1 MWISSRLFVICLLL
15 RFDATISEPFETHLR
30 GPGFVMEPPGRVEF
44 SNSSGGWLDCSA
56 SGSPQPTIDWVHAD
70 GTAVTEIHGV
80 RRVLRNGTLVL
91 MPFAAAAYHQDI
103 HNTIYRCIASNS
115 VGRIV
120 SRDVQ
125 VRAVVAQAYKVDVEV
140 LSASRGCTAILRCV
154 VPTFVKE
161 LVRVVSWVHE
171 PAIYIYPSLQGDGK
185 FHLLPTGELLIHNLQ
200 ESDES
205 QSFRCR
211 SMHRLTRQVV
221 VSSPTRLRINSHR
234 GIISP
239 SVVEHTSHVQVSQ
252 DEGAV
257 LLCVAQGCPSPEYS
271 WYTQNGAGPLPVLS
285 GPRVRLL
292 GPILAIEAV
301 TGEDS
306 GVYKCTASNVGG
318 EASAELRLTVATPIQ
333 VEIAPNVLSV
343 HMGGT
348 AEFRCLVTSNGSPVG
363 MQNILW
369 YKDGRQLPS
378 SGRIEDTLVVPRV
391 SRENRG
397 MYQCVVRRPEGDTF
411 QATAELQLGDAP
423 PVLLYSFIEQTLQ
436 PGPAV
441 SLKCSAAGNPTPQ
454 ISWTLD
460 GFPLPSN
467 GRFMIGQYITV
478 HGDVI
483 SHVNISHV
491 MVEDG
496 GEYSCIAENRAGR
509 VEHAARLNI
518 YGLPYIRLIPKV
530 TAVSG
535 ETLNLKCPVAGYPIE
550 EIHWER
556 GGRELP
562 DDIRQRVQP
571 DGSLTISPVQKHTD
585 SGVYTCWA
593 RNKQGHSARRSGE
606 VTVIVP
612 PRLSPFQTSIL
623 QLNMGDRAS
632 LTCSVVKGDLPLTMN
647 WRKDSRP
654 IDPTQHMSV
663 KQVDQYNSILVI
675 DNLGSDHTGNYS
687 CVVRNSAAEVENSQ
701 ALLVNVPPIIEPFVF
716 QDGLAEGMRTRTV
729 CGVSRGDAPLKLIWL
744 KDGEP
749 LPDLLGAN
757 VTMLD
762 QYSSLL
768 SIPSLSATHSGEY
781 TCVAK
786 NPAAEIKYTA
796 LLQVKV
802 PPRWIVEPVDAN
814 VERNRHIMLH
824 CQAQGVPTPSI
835 VWKKATGSK
844 SGEYE
849 EVRERPFTKLLGNG
863 SMLLQHVKED
873 REGFYLCQANNGIGT
888 GIGKVIQLK
897 VNSSPY
903 FSSTSRSVTVKK
915 GDTALLQCTVSGDKP
930 INIVW
935 MRSGKNTLNPSTNY
949 KISVKQEATPDGVSA
964 ELQIR
969 TVDAT
974 DSGPYFCRATNLYG
988 NDQQLVQL
996 QVQEPPQPPSVL
1008 EAAMISSRSV
1018 NLKWQPKAV
1027 STGDVSKYIVEY
1039 READP
1044 ILFIDQWQHIEV
1056 KDPPSYNALIENL
1069 KPATRYAF
1077 RVIAEGNAGR
1087 SAPSQ
1092 ELIVRTEP
1100 QRPAGPPLS
1109 LSARPLSS
1117 TELLISWV
1125 APLPELRHGD
1135 IQGYNVGYRL
1145 ASSGNTAY
1153 NFTSVSGDG
1162 EGGNGE
1168 LLLSGLSKFAR
1179 YSIVVQAFNQVG
1191 PGPLSDATTAQTM
1204 EDVPSRPP
1212 EDVRCAALTSQS
1224 LQVSWQPPP
1233 IYHTNG
1239 LLQGYK
1245 LVFEPIIDDIV
1256 PNKDE
1261 VESRKTTALTTVLTG
1276 LRKYTNYSIQV
1287 LAHTRMGDGA
1297 LSKPLYCHTE
1307 EDVPEAPSDIKVV
1320 VSSPQSLYVSW
1331 LPPTEPN
1338 GVITKYS
1345 LYTRVVN
1352 GREEL
1357 NNEKRSLPSQQA
1369 YYEAKNLHPHMEY
1382 QFWVTASTRVGEGK
1396 SSRVSSQITTNRV
1409 PARIISFGGPVVR
1422 PWRSTVTLPCAAVG
1436 KPKREWFK
1444 ADVALRQGGLHNS
1457 QLLDTGD
1464 LIISSLQL
1472 ADSGNYSCQ
1481 VDNGIGTDRLTH
1493 MLLVQVPPSAPVL
1506 YVTSA
1511 TSSSI
1516 LMHWKCGFTG
1526 NAPITG
1532 YTLFY
1537 RRATGNTDEM
1547 QLSRHAS
1554 SHELKGLVCGSTYQI
1569 HLNAH
1574 NKVGSSP
1581 ASIMLHVRTQGQAP
1595 GLPATTSLLAPNS
1608 TSVLIRLHTWPD
1620 NGCPLM
1626 YFVLQYRA
1634 VTDDPDKE
1642 WILVSN
1648 ALKPQRRVVISNL
1661 QSSTLYQLRMEA
1673 HNVAG
1678 VSQAEFS
1685 FVTLTKDGDP
1695 PPPEIVQR
1703 GQRGPSVFYGN
1714 INLLIPSIAAVS
1726 GMICTIALVIVCYRH
1741 KQSNHIQKES
1751 LENRANSEAA
1761 QRERYYA
1768 TIHKVSMQ
1776 NNDKI
1781 PETSEDISPYAT
1793 FQLSEAGNLSQPHH
1807 GGPANTLLHSFMYHE
1822 RALAEGCSSPP
1833 PAASKNRR
1841 RHSRKTEPESEESE
1855 SDQDQLTSSR
1865 TESSNQHEGKIK
1877 HSIIYHGAQS
1887 STSSDLSPMSE
1898 QKSLPR
1904 RGRSRYHHQ
1913 QYQFSTNTTPR
1924 HHNSN
1929 KSNNNISTN
1938 TVTNT
1943 NTGTSTSNPN
1953 KILSPRNGTGNLKSI
1968 SSTFKS
1974 QDSIQCHIPTLVKSP
1989 SISTQ
1994 QQKQFHKQQQ
2004 LQQQQQ
2010 LNSKS
2015 GQNQTQNP
2023 TQTQCSSSN
2032 SSSLKQQQPLLIQP
2046 KLHQLEPTS
2055 THVNGQELMG
2065 LDGGVSTLA
2074 SVVPVTCMPPSSQS
2088 QFRPIPHKSIM
2099 PAHEPHHNNHHQ
2111 GGTALLNPS
2120 TALLS
2125 SKFFTAPTLPLP
2137 K

>member
-1 MWISSRLFVICLLL
+1 
-15 RFDATISEPFETHLR
+15 
-30 GPGFVMEPPGRVEF
+30 MEPPGRVEF

-333 VEIAPNVLSV
+333 VEISPNVLSV

-348 AEFRCLVTSNGSPVG
+348 ADFRCVVTSNGSPVG

-632 LTCSVVKGDLPLTMN
+632 LTCSVVKGDLPLTIN

-701 ALLVNVPPIIEPFVF
+701 ALLVNVPPIIEPFAF

-749 LPDLLGAN
+749 LPEQLGAN

-915 GDTALLQCTVSGDKP
+915 GDTALLQCAVSGDKP

-949 KISVKQEATPDGVSA
+949 KISVKQDATPDGVSA

-1018 NLKWQPKAV
+1018 NLKWQPKAL

-1044 ILFIDQWQHIEV
+1044 ILFIDQWQHLEV

-1135 IQGYNVGYRL
+1135 IQGYNVGYKL

-1191 PGPLSDATTAQTM
+1191 PGPLSEPTAAQTM
-1204 EDVPSRPP
+1204 EDVPSRSP

-1245 LVFEPIIDDIV
+1245 LIFEPIIDDIA
-1256 PNKDE
+1256 PSKDE

-1297 LSKPLYCHTE
+1297 LSKPLFCHTE

-1396 SSRVSSQITTNRV
+1396 SSRVASQITTNRV

-1422 PWRSTVTLPCAAVG
+1422 PWRSTVTLPCTAVG

-1472 ADSGNYSCQ
+1472 ADGGNYSCQ

-1493 MLLVQVPPSAPVL
+1493 TLLVQVPPSAPVL

-1526 NAPITG
+1526 NSPITG

-1678 VSQAEFS
+1678 VSPAEFS

-1726 GMICTIALVIVCYRH
+1726 GMICTIALVIICYRH

-1781 PETSEDISPYAT
+1781 PVASLVRRSQR
-1793 FQLSEAGNLSQPHH
+1793 QLMFYDLFSAQ
-1807 GGPANTLLHSFMYHE
+1807 
-1822 RALAEGCSSPP
+1822 
-1833 PAASKNRR
+1833 SKNRR

-1929 KSNNNISTN
+1929 KSNNNITSN
-1938 TVTNT
+1938 TNT
-1943 NTGTSTSNPN
+1943 NTTGTSTSTNSN
-1953 KILSPRNGTGNLKSI
+1953 KILSPRNGNGAGNLKSI

-1994 QQKQFHKQQQ
+1994 QQKQFHKQQMT
-2004 LQQQQQ
+2004 
-2010 LNSKS
+2010 NSSSSKS
-2015 GQNQTQNP
+2015 GQSQSQCQNPNP
-2023 TQTQCSSSN
+2023 TQCSTSS

-2046 KLHQLEPTS
+2046 KLHQLEPQS
-2055 THVNGQELMG
+2055 THASGQELVG
-2065 LDGGVSTLA
+2065 LVDGGGGVSTLA
-2074 SVVPVTCMPPSSQS
+2074 SVVPVTCMPPSSQ
-2088 QFRPIPHKSIM
+2088 FRPIPHKSIM
-2099 PAHEPHHNNHHQ
+2099 PTLHDNTTTVSHHNHNHNHNHQ
-2111 GGTALLNPS
+2111 HPHSGGVSSGTALLNPS

>member
-1 MWISSRLFVICLLL
+1 MWISSRFYVILLL
-15 RFDATISEPFETHLR
+15 LNLDATCSEPFEAHLR

-56 SGSPQPTIDWVHAD
+56 SGSPQPTVDWVHAD
-70 GTAVTEIHGV
+70 GSAVTEIHGV

-91 MPFAAAAYHQDI
+91 MPFAAAAYHQDV

-140 LSASRGCTAILRCV
+140 LSAARGCTAILRCV

-239 SVVEHTSHVQVSQ
+239 SVVEHTAHVQVSQ

-271 WYTQNGAGPLPVLS
+271 WFTHNGAGPLPVLS

-306 GVYKCTASNVGG
+306 GVYKCTAGNVGG

-333 VEIAPNVLSV
+333 VEISPNVLSV

-378 SGRIEDTLVVPRV
+378 SGRVEDTLVVPRV

-496 GEYSCIAENRAGR
+496 GEYACNAENRAGR
-509 VEHAARLNI
+509 VQHAARLNI

-571 DGSLTISPVQKHTD
+571 DGSLTISPVQKNSD

-612 PRLSPFQTSIL
+612 PS
-623 QLNMGDRAS
+623 
-632 LTCSVVKGDLPLTMN
+632 
-647 WRKDSRP
+647 
-654 IDPTQHMSV
+654 
-663 KQVDQYNSILVI
+663 
-675 DNLGSDHTGNYS
+675 
-687 CVVRNSAAEVENSQ
+687 
-701 ALLVNVPPIIEPFVF
+701 IEPFAF
-716 QDGLAEGMRTRTV
+716 QEGLAEGMRTRTV
-729 CGVSRGDAPLKLIWL
+729 CGVSRGDPPLKLTWL
-744 KDGEP
+744 KDGDP

-863 SMLLQHVKED
+863 SLLLQHVKED

-903 FSSTSRSVTVKK
+903 FSSTSRSVMVKK
-915 GDTALLQCTVSGDKP
+915 GDTALLQCAVSGDKP

-974 DSGPYFCRATNLYG
+974 DSGPYFCRASNLYG

-996 QVQEPPQPPSVL
+996 QVQEPPLPPSVL

-1018 NLKWQPKAV
+1018 NIKWQPKTLG
-1027 STGDVSKYIVEY
+1027 TGDVTKYIVEF

-1044 ILFIDQWQHIEV
+1044 LFVDQWQQIEV
-1056 KDPPSYNALIENL
+1056 KDPPHFNAMIENL

-1077 RVIAEGNAGR
+1077 RVIAEGSAGR

-1135 IQGYNVGYRL
+1135 IQGYNVGYKL
-1145 ASSGNTAY
+1145 SSSGNTAY

-1162 EGGNGE
+1162 DGGNGE
-1168 LLLSGLSKFAR
+1168 LLLSGLAKFAR
-1179 YSIVVQAFNQVG
+1179 YTVVVQAFNQVG
-1191 PGPLSDATTAQTM
+1191 PGPLSEPTAAQTM

-1212 EDVRCAALTSQS
+1212 EDVRCAALSSQS

-1245 LVFEPIIDDIV
+1245 LIFEPIIDDIQ
-1256 PNKDE
+1256 PSKDE
-1261 VESRKTTALTTVLTG
+1261 VESRKTTALTMVLTG

-1287 LAHTRMGDGA
+1287 LAHTRMGDGVV
-1297 LSKPLYCHTE
+1297 SKPLFCHSE
-1307 EDVPEAPSDIKVV
+1307 EDVPEAPADIKVV
-1320 VSSPQSLYVSW
+1320 SSSSQSLYISW
-1331 LPPTEPN
+1331 LPPNEPN

-1369 YYEAKNLHPHMEY
+1369 YYEAKGLHPHMEY

-1396 SSRVSSQITTNRV
+1396 SSRVSSQITTNRI

-1422 PWRSTVTLPCAAVG
+1422 PWRSTVTLPCTAVG

-1444 ADVALRQGGLHNS
+1444 SDVALRQGGLHNS
-1457 QLLDTGD
+1457 QLLDSGD

-1472 ADSGNYSCQ
+1472 ADGGNYSCQ

-1493 MLLVQVPPSAPVL
+1493 TLMVQVPPTAPVL

-1537 RRATGNTDEM
+1537 RRANGNTDEM

-1554 SHELKGLVCGSTYQI
+1554 SHELKGLMCGSTYQI
-1569 HLNAH
+1569 HLSAQ
-1574 NKVGSSP
+1574 NKVGTSP
-1581 ASIMLHVRTQGQAP
+1581 TSTILHVRTQGQSP
-1595 GLPATTSLLAPNS
+1595 GHPASTALLAPNS
-1608 TSVLIRLHTWPD
+1608 TSLLVRLHSWPD
-1620 NGCPLM
+1620 NGCPLL

-1634 VTDDPDKE
+1634 VTEDPDAE
-1642 WILVSN
+1642 WVLVSN
-1648 ALKPQRRVVISNL
+1648 ALKPQRRIVVNNL
-1661 QSSTLYQLRMEA
+1661 QPSTLYQLRMEA

-1678 VSQAEFS
+1678 ISQAEFN

-1695 PPPEIVQR
+1695 PPPEIMHR
-1703 GQRGPSVFYGN
+1703 GHGGQTNVIFAN
-1714 INLLIPSIAAVS
+1714 INLLIPTIAAVS
-1726 GMICTIALVIVCYRH
+1726 GMFCTIIMIIVCYRH
-1741 KQSNHIQKES
+1741 KQSQIQKES

-1793 FQLSEAGNLSQPHH
+1793 FQLSEAGGNMSQPHH

-1929 KSNNNISTN
+1929 KMNNNTTS
-1938 TVTNT
+1938 NT
-1943 NTGTSTSNPN
+1943 NTTATNTTATPSTSSNSN
-1953 KILSPRNGTGNLKSI
+1953 KILSPRGGNLKSI

-1994 QQKQFHKQQQ
+1994 QQKQFHKQQ
-2004 LQQQQQ
+2004 LQ
-2010 LNSKS
+2010 NSS
-2015 GQNQTQNP
+2015 NNSQH
-2023 TQTQCSSSN
+2023 SSSNPN
-2032 SSSLKQQQPLLIQP
+2032 SSSLKQQQPLLITP
-2046 KLHQLEPTS
+2046 KLHQLEA
-2055 THVNGQELMG
+2055 NGQELLG
-2065 LDGGVSTLA
+2065 LDGIGNSPLVA
-2074 SVVPVTCMPPSSQS
+2074 CMPPSS

-2099 PAHEPHHNNHHQ
+2099 PAHEPPHHHNHNQQSHPHQ
-2111 GGTALLNPS
+2111 QQQQHPGTLLNPS
-2120 TALLS
+2120 TAMLS
-2125 SKFFTAPTLPLP
+2125 SKFFTAPTLP

>member
-1 MWISSRLFVICLLL
+1 MWISSRLFVIFLLL
-15 RFDATISEPFETHLR
+15 HIDTTCSEPFEAHLR

-91 MPFAAAAYHQDI
+91 MPFAAAAYHQEV

-239 SVVEHTSHVQVSQ
+239 SVVEHTAHVQVSQ

-271 WYTQNGAGPLPVLS
+271 WYTHNGAGPIPVLS

-306 GVYKCTASNVGG
+306 GVYKCTAGNVGG

-333 VEIAPNVLSV
+333 VEISPNVLSV

-378 SGRIEDTLVVPRV
+378 SNRVEDTLVVPRV
-391 SRENRG
+391 GRENRG

-423 PVLLYSFIEQTLQ
+423 PALLYSFIEQTLQ

-496 GEYSCIAENRAGR
+496 GEYACNAENRAGR
-509 VEHAARLNI
+509 VQHAARLNI

-535 ETLNLKCPVAGYPIE
+535 EQLNLKCPVAGYPIE

-571 DGSLTISPVQKHTD
+571 DGSLTISPVQKASD

-612 PRLSPFQTSIL
+612 PS
-623 QLNMGDRAS
+623 
-632 LTCSVVKGDLPLTMN
+632 
-647 WRKDSRP
+647 
-654 IDPTQHMSV
+654 
-663 KQVDQYNSILVI
+663 
-675 DNLGSDHTGNYS
+675 
-687 CVVRNSAAEVENSQ
+687 
-701 ALLVNVPPIIEPFVF
+701 IEPFAF
-716 QDGLAEGMRTRTV
+716 QEGLAEGMRTRTV
-729 CGVSRGDAPLKLIWL
+729 CGVSRGDAPLKLLWL
-744 KDGEP
+744 KDGDP

-863 SMLLQHVKED
+863 SLLLQHVKED

-903 FSSTSRSVTVKK
+903 FSSTSRSVMVKK
-915 GDTALLQCTVSGDKP
+915 GDTALLQCAVSGDKP

-974 DSGPYFCRATNLYG
+974 DSGPYFCRASNLYG

-996 QVQEPPQPPSVL
+996 QVQEPPLPPSVL

-1018 NLKWQPKAV
+1018 NLKWQPK
-1027 STGDVSKYIVEY
+1027 SLGTGDVTKYLVEF
-1039 READP
+1039 READ
-1044 ILFIDQWQHIEV
+1044 LFPSAALFVEQWQQIEV
-1056 KDPPSYNALIENL
+1056 KDPPTFNAMVENL

-1077 RVIAEGNAGR
+1077 RVIAEGSAGR

-1092 ELIVRTEP
+1092 ELVVRTEP
-1100 QRPAGPPLS
+1100 QRPAGPPLN

-1135 IQGYNVGYRL
+1135 IQGYNVGYKL

-1162 EGGNGE
+1162 DGGNGE
-1168 LLLSGLSKFAR
+1168 LLLSGLAKFAR
-1179 YSIVVQAFNQVG
+1179 YTVVVQAFNQVG
-1191 PGPLSDATTAQTM
+1191 PGPLSEPTASQTL

-1212 EDVRCAALTSQS
+1212 EDVRCAALSSQS

-1245 LVFEPIIDDIV
+1245 LIFEPIIDDIQ
-1256 PNKDE
+1256 PSKDE
-1261 VESRKTTALTTVLTG
+1261 VESRKTTALTMVLTG

-1287 LAHTRMGDGA
+1287 LAHTRMGDGV
-1297 LSKPLYCHTE
+1297 LSKPLYCHSE
-1307 EDVPEAPSDIKVV
+1307 EDVPEAPADIKVV
-1320 VSSPQSLYVSW
+1320 SSSSQSLYISW
-1331 LPPTEPN
+1331 LAPSEPN

-1369 YYEAKNLHPHMEY
+1369 YYEAKGLHPHMEY

-1396 SSRVSSQITTNRV
+1396 SSRVASQITTNRV
-1409 PARIISFGGPVVR
+1409 PARIISFGGQVVR
-1422 PWRSTVTLPCAAVG
+1422 PFRSTVTMPCTAVG
-1436 KPKREWFK
+1436 KPKRDWFK
-1444 ADVALRQGGLHNS
+1444 GDEVVRQGSLHNS
-1457 QLLDTGD
+1457 QMLDSGD
-1464 LIISSLQL
+1464 LIISNLEL
-1472 ADSGNYSCQ
+1472 EDSGNYSCQ

-1493 MLLVQVPPSAPVL
+1493 MLLVQVPPTAPTL

-1537 RRATGNTDEM
+1537 RRTNGNTEEM

-1554 SHELKGLVCGSTYQI
+1554 SHELKGLVCGSTYQVYMS
-1569 HLNAH
+1569 AQ
-1574 NKVGSSP
+1574 NKVGTSPSST
-1581 ASIMLHVRTQGQAP
+1581 MLHVRTQGQSP
-1595 GLPATTSLLAPNS
+1595 GQPASTALLAPNS
-1608 TSVLIRLHTWPD
+1608 TSLLVRLHSWPD
-1620 NGCPLM
+1620 NGCPLL

-1634 VTDDPDKE
+1634 ITEDNDQDWV
-1642 WILVSN
+1642 LVSN
-1648 ALKPQRRVVISNL
+1648 ALKPQRRVVVNNL
-1661 QSSTLYQLRMEA
+1661 RPSTLYHLRMEA

-1685 FVTLTKDGDP
+1685 FATLTKEGDP
-1695 PPPEIVQR
+1695 PPADVVHR
-1703 GQRGPSVFYGN
+1703 GHRGPTVILGN
-1714 INLLIPSIAAVS
+1714 INLLIPSIAAFS
-1726 GMICTIALVIVCYRH
+1726 GMICTIIMVIVCYRH
-1741 KQSNHIQKES
+1741 MLKNAQQPIAEQSTHIQKES

-1793 FQLSEAGNLSQPHH
+1793 FQLSEAGGNMSQPHH

-1877 HSIIYHGAQS
+1877 HN
-1887 STSSDLSPMSE
+1887 
-1898 QKSLPR
+1898 
-1904 RGRSRYHHQ
+1904 SRLIQHFPNH
-1913 QYQFSTNTTPR
+1913 
-1924 HHNSN
+1924 
-1929 KSNNNISTN
+1929 NISITY
-1938 TVTNT
+1938 
-1943 NTGTSTSNPN
+1943 
-1953 KILSPRNGTGNLKSI
+1953 L
-1968 SSTFKS
+1968 
-1974 QDSIQCHIPTLVKSP
+1974 
-1989 SISTQ
+1989 
-1994 QQKQFHKQQQ
+1994 
-2004 LQQQQQ
+2004 
-2010 LNSKS
+2010 
-2015 GQNQTQNP
+2015 
-2023 TQTQCSSSN
+2023 
-2032 SSSLKQQQPLLIQP
+2032 
-2046 KLHQLEPTS
+2046 
-2055 THVNGQELMG
+2055 
-2065 LDGGVSTLA
+2065 
-2074 SVVPVTCMPPSSQS
+2074 
-2088 QFRPIPHKSIM
+2088 
-2099 PAHEPHHNNHHQ
+2099 
-2111 GGTALLNPS
+2111 
-2120 TALLS
+2120 
-2125 SKFFTAPTLPLP
+2125 
-2137 K
+2137 

>member
-1 MWISSRLFVICLLL
+1 
-15 RFDATISEPFETHLR
+15 
-30 GPGFVMEPPGRVEF
+30 MEPPGRVEF

-56 SGSPQPTIDWVHAD
+56 SGSPQPSIDWVHAD

-91 MPFAAAAYHQDI
+91 LPFPAAAYHQDV
-103 HNTIYRCIASNS
+103 HNTIYRCVASNS
-115 VGRIV
+115 VGRVV

-239 SVVEHTSHVQVSQ
+239 SVVEHTAHVQVSQ

-271 WYTQNGAGPLPVLS
+271 WYTHNGPGPLPVLS
-285 GPRVRLL
+285 GPRIRLL

-318 EASAELRLTVATPIQ
+318 EASAELRLSVATPIQ
-333 VEIAPNVLSV
+333 VEIQPNILSV

-378 SGRIEDTLVVPRV
+378 SGRIEDTLIVPRV
-391 SRENRG
+391 GRENRG

-483 SHVNISHV
+483 SHVNITHV

-509 VEHAARLNI
+509 VQHSARLNI
-518 YGLPYIRLIPKV
+518 YGLPYIRIIPKV

-571 DGSLTISPVQKHTD
+571 DGSLTITPVQKNTD

-612 PRLSPFQTSIL
+612 P
-623 QLNMGDRAS
+623 
-632 LTCSVVKGDLPLTMN
+632 
-647 WRKDSRP
+647 
-654 IDPTQHMSV
+654 
-663 KQVDQYNSILVI
+663 
-675 DNLGSDHTGNYS
+675 
-687 CVVRNSAAEVENSQ
+687 
-701 ALLVNVPPIIEPFVF
+701 IIEPFVF

-729 CGVSRGDAPLKLIWL
+729 CGVSRGDPPLKLIWL

-768 SIPSLSATHSGEY
+768 SIPSLSASHSGEY

-786 NPAAEIKYTA
+786 NPAAEIKYNA

-802 PPRWIVEPVDAN
+802 PPRWIVEPSDAN

-849 EVRERPFTKLLGNG
+849 EVRERPFTKLLSNG
-863 SMLLQHVKED
+863 SLLLQHVKED

-903 FSSTSRSVTVKK
+903 FQSTSRSVTVKK
-915 GDTALLQCTVSGDKP
+915 GDTAILQCSVSGDKP

-935 MRSGKNTLNPSTNY
+935 MRSGKSTLNPSTNY

-969 TVDAT
+969 LVDAT
-974 DSGPYFCRATNLYG
+974 DSGPYFCRASNLYG

-996 QVQEPPQPPSVL
+996 MVQEPPQPPSVL

-1018 NLKWQPKAV
+1018 NLKWQPKV
-1027 STGDVSKYIVEY
+1027 QNSGDVTKYIVEY
-1039 READP
+1039 KEMDAT
-1044 ILFIDQWQHIEV
+1044 FMDQWQHTEV
-1056 KDPPSYNALIENL
+1056 KDPPSFNALIENL

-1077 RVIAEGNAGR
+1077 RVIAEGTAGR

-1092 ELIVRTEP
+1092 ELIIRTEP
-1100 QRPAGPPLS
+1100 QRPAGPPLN
-1109 LSARPLSS
+1109 LSVRPLSS
-1117 TELLISWV
+1117 TELLVSWI
-1125 APLPELRHGD
+1125 APLAELRHGD
-1135 IQGYNVGYRL
+1135 IQGYNVGYKL
-1145 ASSGNTAY
+1145 ASSGTTAY

-1162 EGGNGE
+1162 DGGTGE
-1168 LLLSGLSKFAR
+1168 LLLTGLQKFAR
-1179 YSIVVQAFNQVG
+1179 YNVVVQAFNQVG
-1191 PGPLSDATTAQTM
+1191 PGPLSEPASAQTM
-1204 EDVPSRPP
+1204 EDVPSRAP
-1212 EDVRCAALTSQS
+1212 EDIRCAALTSQS
-1224 LQVSWQPPP
+1224 LQVSWQPPA
-1233 IYHTNG
+1233 IHHTNG
-1239 LLQGYK
+1239 ILQGYK
-1245 LVFEPIIDDIV
+1245 LIFEPILDDYS

-1276 LRKYTNYSIQV
+1276 LRKFTNYSIQV
-1287 LAHTRMGDGA
+1287 LAHTRMGDGV
-1297 LSKPLYCHTE
+1297 LSNSIYCHTE
-1307 EDVPEAPSDIKVV
+1307 EDAPEAPADIKVV

-1338 GVITKYS
+1338 GVITKYN

-1357 NNEKRSLPSQQA
+1357 NNEKRSLPSQQS

-1396 SSRVSSQITTNRV
+1396 SSKVSSQITTNRV
-1409 PARIISFGGPVVR
+1409 PARIVSFGGPIVR
-1422 PWRSTVTLPCAAVG
+1422 PWRSTVTLACTAVG

-1444 ADVALRQGGLHNS
+1444 TDVPLRQGGLHNT
-1457 QLLDTGD
+1457 QLLDSGD
-1464 LIISSLQL
+1464 LIISNLQVS
-1472 ADSGNYSCQ
+1472 DSGNYSCQ

-1511 TSSSI
+1511 TTSSI

-1532 YTLFY
+1532 YTLYY
-1537 RRATGNTDEM
+1537 RRTPGNIEEK

-1569 HLNAH
+1569 HLTAT
-1574 NKVGSSP
+1574 NKVGTSP
-1581 ASIMLHVRTQGQAP
+1581 ASITLHVRTQGQSP
-1595 GLPATTSLLAPNS
+1595 GVPSTTTLIAPNS
-1608 TSVLIRLHTWPD
+1608 TSVSIRLHTWPD
-1620 NGCPLM
+1620 NGCPML
-1626 YFVLQYRA
+1626 YFVLQYRP
-1634 VTDDPDKE
+1634 VTDAPEKD

-1648 ALKPQRRVVISNL
+1648 ALKPQRRFTISGL
-1661 QSSTLYQLRMEA
+1661 QPSTLYQLRMEA

-1703 GQRGPSVFYGN
+1703 GQRGTNVFYGN
-1714 INLLIPSIAAVS
+1714 VNLLIPSIATVS
-1726 GMICTIALVIVCYRH
+1726 GMICTIALVFMCYRH
-1741 KQSNHIQKES
+1741 KQTGRIQKES
-1751 LENRANSEAA
+1751 LENRQNSEAA

-1793 FQLSEAGNLSQPHH
+1793 FQLSESGNMSQPHH
-1807 GGPANTLLHSFMYHE
+1807 AGPANTLLHSFMYHE
-1822 RALAEGCSSPP
+1822 RALTEGCSSTP
-1833 PAASKNRR
+1833 PASSKNRR

-1865 TESSNQHEGKIK
+1865 TESSNQHEGKMK

-1904 RGRSRYHHQ
+1904 RGRSRPGGVIRTLHPLQLQAECNVIPSGGFHQ
-1913 QYQFSTNTTPR
+1913 IPVEVAMPSAERTEVAQVECDVETLKKLKLGLRSTLWSRPASTT
-1924 HHNSN
+1924 SY
-1929 KSNNNISTN
+1929 
-1938 TVTNT
+1938 
-1943 NTGTSTSNPN
+1943 
-1953 KILSPRNGTGNLKSI
+1953 LL
-1968 SSTFKS
+1968 
-1974 QDSIQCHIPTLVKSP
+1974 
-1989 SISTQ
+1989 Q
-1994 QQKQFHKQQQ
+1994 QQQQQQQQQRLHQQQQ

-2010 LNSKS
+2010 QQQPQPQQQQQQQLPTHAAAIKS
-2015 GQNQTQNP
+2015 QQSPSTSQ
-2023 TQTQCSSSN
+2023 
-2032 SSSLKQQQPLLIQP
+2032 KQQQLQP
-2046 KLHQLEPTS
+2046 RQNSP
-2055 THVNGQELMG
+2055 
-2065 LDGGVSTLA
+2065 
-2074 SVVPVTCMPPSSQS
+2074 
-2088 QFRPIPHKSIM
+2088 
-2099 PAHEPHHNNHHQ
+2099 
-2111 GGTALLNPS
+2111 
-2120 TALLS
+2120 
-2125 SKFFTAPTLPLP
+2125 APTQKLL
-2137 K
+2137 KEKSDYSISV

>member
-1 MWISSRLFVICLLL
+1 MWISSRLFVIFLLL
-15 RFDATISEPFETHLR
+15 HLETTCSEPFEAHLR

-70 GTAVTEIHGV
+70 GSAVTEIHGV

-91 MPFAAAAYHQDI
+91 MPFAAAAYHQDV

-239 SVVEHTSHVQVSQ
+239 SVVEHTAHVQVSQ

-271 WYTQNGAGPLPVLS
+271 WYTHNGAGPLPVLS

-333 VEIAPNVLSV
+333 VEISPNVLSV

-378 SGRIEDTLVVPRV
+378 SGRVEDTLVVPRV

-496 GEYSCIAENRAGR
+496 GEYACIAENRAGR
-509 VEHAARLNI
+509 VQHAARLNI

-571 DGSLTISPVQKHTD
+571 DGSLTISPVQKNSD

-612 PRLSPFQTSIL
+612 PS
-623 QLNMGDRAS
+623 
-632 LTCSVVKGDLPLTMN
+632 
-647 WRKDSRP
+647 
-654 IDPTQHMSV
+654 
-663 KQVDQYNSILVI
+663 
-675 DNLGSDHTGNYS
+675 
-687 CVVRNSAAEVENSQ
+687 
-701 ALLVNVPPIIEPFVF
+701 IEPFAF
-716 QDGLAEGMRTRTV
+716 QEGLAEGMRTRTV
-729 CGVSRGDAPLKLIWL
+729 CGVSRGDPPLKLIWL

-863 SMLLQHVKED
+863 SLLLQHVKED

-903 FSSTSRSVTVKK
+903 FSSTSRSVMVKK
-915 GDTALLQCTVSGDKP
+915 GDTALLQCSVSGDKP

-974 DSGPYFCRATNLYG
+974 DSGPYFCRASNLYG

-1018 NLKWQPKAV
+1018 NLKWQPKTLG
-1027 STGDVSKYIVEY
+1027 TGDVSKYLVEF

-1044 ILFIDQWQHIEV
+1044 LFVEQWQQVEV
-1056 KDPPSYNALIENL
+1056 KDPPTFNALIENL

-1077 RVIAEGNAGR
+1077 RVIAEGSAGR

-1100 QRPAGPPLS
+1100 QRPAGPPLN

-1135 IQGYNVGYRL
+1135 IQGYNVGYKL
-1145 ASSGNTAY
+1145 ANSGNTAY

-1162 EGGNGE
+1162 DGGNGE
-1168 LLLSGLSKFAR
+1168 LLLSGLAKFQR
-1179 YSIVVQAFNQVG
+1179 YNVVVQAFNQVG
-1191 PGPLSDATTAQTM
+1191 PGPLSEPATSQTM
-1204 EDVPSRPP
+1204 EDVPSRSP
-1212 EDVRCAALTSQS
+1212 EDVRCAALSSQS

-1245 LVFEPIIDDIV
+1245 LVFEPIIDDIQ
-1256 PNKDE
+1256 PSKDE
-1261 VESRKTTALTTVLTG
+1261 VESRKTTALTMVLTG

-1287 LAHTRMGDGA
+1287 LAHTRMGDGV
-1297 LSKPLYCHTE
+1297 LSKPLFCHSE
-1307 EDVPEAPSDIKVV
+1307 EDVPEAPADIKVV
-1320 VSSPQSLYVSW
+1320 VSSSQSLYISW

-1369 YYEAKNLHPHMEY
+1369 YYEAKGLHPHMEY

-1396 SSRVSSQITTNRV
+1396 SSRVASQITTNRI
-1409 PARIISFGGPVVR
+1409 PARIISFGGLVVR
-1422 PWRSTVTLPCAAVG
+1422 PWRSTVTLPCTAVG
-1436 KPKREWFK
+1436 KPKRDWFK
-1444 ADVALRQGGLHNS
+1444 SDVVLRQGGHHNT
-1457 QLLDTGD
+1457 QILDNGD
-1464 LIISSLQL
+1464 LIISSLEL
-1472 ADSGNYSCQ
+1472 GDGGNYSCQ

-1493 MLLVQVPPSAPVL
+1493 ILLVQVPPAAPTL

-1537 RRATGNTDEM
+1537 RRGNANTDEM

-1569 HLNAH
+1569 YLSAQ
-1574 NKVGSSP
+1574 NKVGPSP
-1581 ASIMLHVRTQGQAP
+1581 SSIMLHVRTQGQSP
-1595 GLPATTSLLAPNS
+1595 GQPSSTALLAPNS
-1608 TSVLIRLHTWPD
+1608 TSLLVRLHSWPD
-1620 NGCPLM
+1620 NGCPIL
-1626 YFVLQYRA
+1626 YFVLQYKA
-1634 VTDDPDKE
+1634 VTDDPDAE
-1642 WILVSN
+1642 WVMVSN
-1648 ALKPQRRVVISNL
+1648 ALKPQRRLVVPNL
-1661 QSSTLYQLRMEA
+1661 LPSTLYHLRMEA

-1678 VSQAEFS
+1678 ESSAEFS

-1703 GQRGPSVFYGN
+1703 GHRGTTVFYGN
-1714 INLLIPSIAAVS
+1714 INLLIPSIAALS
-1726 GMICTIALVIVCYRH
+1726 GMICTIVMVIICYRNML
-1741 KQSNHIQKES
+1741 KNARPLAEQSAHSQKES

-1793 FQLSEAGNLSQPHH
+1793 FQLSEGAANMSQPHH

-1929 KSNNNISTN
+1929 KMNNNTSNNINTTN
-1938 TVTNT
+1938 MNMNT
-1943 NTGTSTSNPN
+1943 NTTATPSTSNSN
-1953 KILSPRNGTGNLKSI
+1953 KILSPRGGGNLKSI

-1994 QQKQFHKQQQ
+1994 QQKQFHKQQVQ
-2004 LQQQQQ
+2004 GST
-2010 LNSKS
+2010 NSS
-2015 GQNQTQNP
+2015 SNSNGNMPCNP
-2023 TQTQCSSSN
+2023 NSN
-2032 SSSLKQQQPLLIQP
+2032 SSSLKQQQPLLITP
-2046 KLHQLEPTS
+2046 KLHQLEAGSGP
-2055 THVNGQELMG
+2055 QELMG
-2065 LDGGVSTLA
+2065 LDGIGGSPLVA
-2074 SVVPVTCMPPSSQS
+2074 CMPPSS
-2088 QFRPIPHKSIM
+2088 QFRPIPHKSSIM
-2099 PAHEPHHNNHHQ
+2099 PAHEPPHHQ
-2111 GGTALLNPS
+2111 NHSNHLPPHHPSSGSTLLNPS
-2120 TALLS
+2120 TAMLS
-2125 SKFFTAPTLPLP
+2125 SKFFTAPTLP

>member
-1 MWISSRLFVICLLL
+1 MWISSRFFVILLL
-15 RFDATISEPFETHLR
+15 LNLDNTCSEPFEAHLR

-56 SGSPQPTIDWVHAD
+56 SGSPQPTVDWVHAD
-70 GTAVTEIHGV
+70 GSAVTEIHGV

-91 MPFAAAAYHQDI
+91 MPFAAAAYHQDV

-140 LSASRGCTAILRCV
+140 LSAARGCTAILRCV

-239 SVVEHTSHVQVSQ
+239 SVVEHTAHVQVSQ

-271 WYTQNGAGPLPVLS
+271 WFTHNGAGPLPVLS

-306 GVYKCTASNVGG
+306 GVYKCTAGNVGG

-333 VEIAPNVLSV
+333 VEISPNVLSV

-378 SGRIEDTLVVPRV
+378 SGRVEDTLVVPRV

-496 GEYSCIAENRAGR
+496 GEYACIAENRAGR
-509 VEHAARLNI
+509 VQHAARLNI

-571 DGSLTISPVQKHTD
+571 DGSLTISPVQKNSD

-612 PRLSPFQTSIL
+612 PS
-623 QLNMGDRAS
+623 
-632 LTCSVVKGDLPLTMN
+632 
-647 WRKDSRP
+647 
-654 IDPTQHMSV
+654 
-663 KQVDQYNSILVI
+663 
-675 DNLGSDHTGNYS
+675 
-687 CVVRNSAAEVENSQ
+687 
-701 ALLVNVPPIIEPFVF
+701 IEPFAF
-716 QDGLAEGMRTRTV
+716 QEGLAEGMRTRTV
-729 CGVSRGDAPLKLIWL
+729 CGVSRGDPPLKLIWL
-744 KDGEP
+744 KDGDP

-863 SMLLQHVKED
+863 SLLLQHVKED

-903 FSSTSRSVTVKK
+903 FSSTSRSVMVKK
-915 GDTALLQCTVSGDKP
+915 GDTALLQCAVSGDKP

-974 DSGPYFCRATNLYG
+974 DSGPYFCRASNLYG

-996 QVQEPPQPPSVL
+996 QVQEPPLPPSVL

-1018 NLKWQPKAV
+1018 NIKWQPKTLG
-1027 STGDVSKYIVEY
+1027 TGDVTKYIVEF

-1044 ILFIDQWQHIEV
+1044 LFVDQWQQIEV
-1056 KDPPSYNALIENL
+1056 KDPPHFNAMIENL

-1077 RVIAEGNAGR
+1077 RVIAEGSAGR

-1135 IQGYNVGYRL
+1135 IQGYNVGYKL
-1145 ASSGNTAY
+1145 SSSGNTAY

-1162 EGGNGE
+1162 DGGNGE
-1168 LLLSGLSKFAR
+1168 LLLSGLAKFAR
-1179 YSIVVQAFNQVG
+1179 YTVVVQAFNQVG
-1191 PGPLSDATTAQTM
+1191 PGPLSEPTAAQTM

-1212 EDVRCAALTSQS
+1212 EDVRCAALSSQS

-1245 LVFEPIIDDIV
+1245 LIFEPIIDDIQ
-1256 PNKDE
+1256 PSKDE
-1261 VESRKTTALTTVLTG
+1261 VESRKTTALTMVLTG

-1287 LAHTRMGDGA
+1287 LAHTRMGDGVV
-1297 LSKPLYCHTE
+1297 SKPLFCHSE
-1307 EDVPEAPSDIKVV
+1307 EDVPEAPADIKVV
-1320 VSSPQSLYVSW
+1320 SSSSQSLYISW
-1331 LPPTEPN
+1331 LPPNEPN

-1369 YYEAKNLHPHMEY
+1369 YYEAKGLHPHMEY

-1396 SSRVSSQITTNRV
+1396 SSRVSSQITTNRI

-1422 PWRSTVTLPCAAVG
+1422 PWRSTVTLPCTAVG

-1444 ADVALRQGGLHNS
+1444 SDVALRQGGLHNS
-1457 QLLDTGD
+1457 QLLDSGD

-1472 ADSGNYSCQ
+1472 ADGGNYSCQ

-1493 MLLVQVPPSAPVL
+1493 TLIVQVPPTAPVL

-1537 RRATGNTDEM
+1537 RRANGNTDEM

-1554 SHELKGLVCGSTYQI
+1554 SHELKGLMCGSTYQI
-1569 HLNAH
+1569 HLSAQ
-1574 NKVGSSP
+1574 NKVGTSP
-1581 ASIMLHVRTQGQAP
+1581 TSTILHVRTQGQSP
-1595 GLPATTSLLAPNS
+1595 GHPASTALLAPNS
-1608 TSVLIRLHTWPD
+1608 TSLLVRLHSWPD
-1620 NGCPLM
+1620 NGCPLL

-1634 VTDDPDKE
+1634 VTDDPDAE
-1642 WILVSN
+1642 WVLVSN
-1648 ALKPQRRVVISNL
+1648 ALKPQRRIVVNNL
-1661 QSSTLYQLRMEA
+1661 QPSTLYQLRMEA

-1678 VSQAEFS
+1678 ISQAEFN

-1695 PPPEIVQR
+1695 PPPEIMHR
-1703 GQRGPSVFYGN
+1703 GRSGQTTVIFAN
-1714 INLLIPSIAAVS
+1714 INLLIPTIAAVS
-1726 GMICTIALVIVCYRH
+1726 GMFCTIIMIIVCYRH
-1741 KQSNHIQKES
+1741 MLKNAPPLAEQSQIQKES

-1793 FQLSEAGNLSQPHH
+1793 FQLSEAGGNMSQPHH

-1904 RGRSRYHHQ
+1904 RGRSRA
-1913 QYQFSTNTTPR
+1913 
-1924 HHNSN
+1924 
-1929 KSNNNISTN
+1929 
-1938 TVTNT
+1938 
-1943 NTGTSTSNPN
+1943 G
-1953 KILSPRNGTGNLKSI
+1953 ILRTLHPLQLQAECNAGAFHRTEDGGLGERIELAEVEVDVDTIKKLKLGQRSSLWSRP
-1968 SSTFKS
+1968 SSTTS
-1974 QDSIQCHIPTLVKSP
+1974 QL
-1989 SISTQ
+1989 Q
-1994 QQKQFHKQQQ
+1994 QEH
-2004 LQQQQQ
+2004 QQQQQ
-2010 LNSKS
+2010 QQKHHQQQQQHHQQQQQQAPQQPHKRAHSKS
-2015 GQNQTQNP
+2015 PQPQ
-2023 TQTQCSSSN
+2023 
-2032 SSSLKQQQPLLIQP
+2032 QQQPLQQQRQQHSP
-2046 KLHQLEPTS
+2046 AP
-2055 THVNGQELMG
+2055 GQ
-2065 LDGGVSTLA
+2065 
-2074 SVVPVTCMPPSSQS
+2074 
-2088 QFRPIPHKSIM
+2088 K
-2099 PAHEPHHNNHHQ
+2099 
-2111 GGTALLNPS
+2111 
-2120 TALLS
+2120 LLS
-2125 SKFFTAPTLPLP
+2125 EKSDYSISV
-2137 K
+2137 

>member
-1 MWISSRLFVICLLL
+1 MWISSRFFVIFLLL
-15 RFDATISEPFETHLR
+15 HLDTTCSEPFEAHLR

-56 SGSPQPTIDWVHAD
+56 SGSPQPTVDWVHAD
-70 GTAVTEIHGV
+70 GSAVTEIHGV

-91 MPFAAAAYHQDI
+91 MPFAAAAYHQDV

-239 SVVEHTSHVQVSQ
+239 SVVEHTAHVQVSQ

-271 WYTQNGAGPLPVLS
+271 WFTHNGAGPLPVLS

-306 GVYKCTASNVGG
+306 GVYKCTAGNVGG

-333 VEIAPNVLSV
+333 VEISPNVLSV

-378 SGRIEDTLVVPRV
+378 SGRVEDTLVVPRV

-496 GEYSCIAENRAGR
+496 GEYACIAENRAGR
-509 VEHAARLNI
+509 VQHAARLNI

-571 DGSLTISPVQKHTD
+571 DGSLTISPVQKNSD

-612 PRLSPFQTSIL
+612 PS
-623 QLNMGDRAS
+623 
-632 LTCSVVKGDLPLTMN
+632 
-647 WRKDSRP
+647 
-654 IDPTQHMSV
+654 
-663 KQVDQYNSILVI
+663 
-675 DNLGSDHTGNYS
+675 
-687 CVVRNSAAEVENSQ
+687 
-701 ALLVNVPPIIEPFVF
+701 IEPFAF
-716 QDGLAEGMRTRTV
+716 QEGLAEGMRTRTV
-729 CGVSRGDAPLKLIWL
+729 CGVSRGDPPLKLIWL
-744 KDGEP
+744 KDGDP

-863 SMLLQHVKED
+863 SLLLQHVKED

-903 FSSTSRSVTVKK
+903 FSSTSRSVMVKK
-915 GDTALLQCTVSGDKP
+915 GDTALLQCAVSGDKP

-935 MRSGKNTLNPSTNY
+935 LRSGKNTLNPSTNY

-974 DSGPYFCRATNLYG
+974 DSGPYFCRASNLYG

-996 QVQEPPQPPSVL
+996 QVQEPPLPPSVL

-1018 NLKWQPKAV
+1018 NIKWQPKTMG
-1027 STGDVSKYIVEY
+1027 TGDVTKYLVEF
-1039 READP
+1039 READRSLP
-1044 ILFIDQWQHIEV
+1044 PALFVEQWQQIEV
-1056 KDPPSYNALIENL
+1056 KDPPMFNAMIENL

-1077 RVIAEGNAGR
+1077 RVIAEGSAGR

-1135 IQGYNVGYRL
+1135 IQGYNVGYKL
-1145 ASSGNTAY
+1145 SSSGNTAY
-1153 NFTSVSGDG
+1153 NFTSVAGDYD
-1162 EGGNGE
+1162 GGNGE
-1168 LLLSGLSKFAR
+1168 LLLSGLAKFAR
-1179 YSIVVQAFNQVG
+1179 YNVVVQAFNQVG
-1191 PGPLSDATTAQTM
+1191 PGPLSEPTGAQTM

-1212 EDVRCAALTSQS
+1212 EDVRCAALSSQS

-1245 LVFEPIIDDIV
+1245 LVFEPIIDDIQ
-1256 PNKDE
+1256 PSKDE
-1261 VESRKTTALTTVLTG
+1261 VESRKTTALTMVLTG

-1287 LAHTRMGDGA
+1287 LAHTRMGDGVV
-1297 LSKPLYCHTE
+1297 SKPLFCHSE
-1307 EDVPEAPSDIKVV
+1307 EDVPEAPADIKVV
-1320 VSSPQSLYVSW
+1320 SSSSQSLYISW
-1331 LPPTEPN
+1331 LPPNEPN

-1369 YYEAKNLHPHMEY
+1369 YYEAKGLHPHMEY

-1409 PARIISFGGPVVR
+1409 PARIISFGGSVVR
-1422 PWRSTVTLPCAAVG
+1422 PWRSTVTLPCTAVG

-1444 ADVALRQGGLHNS
+1444 SDVALRQGGMHNS
-1457 QLLDTGD
+1457 QLLDSGD

-1472 ADSGNYSCQ
+1472 ADGGNYSCQ

-1493 MLLVQVPPSAPVL
+1493 TLMVQVPPTAPVL

-1537 RRATGNTDEM
+1537 RRTNGNTDEM

-1569 HLNAH
+1569 HLSAQ
-1574 NKVGSSP
+1574 NKVGTSP
-1581 ASIMLHVRTQGQAP
+1581 TSTMLHVRTQGQSP
-1595 GLPATTSLLAPNS
+1595 GHPASTALLAPNS
-1608 TSVLIRLHTWPD
+1608 TSLLVRLHSWPD
-1620 NGCPLM
+1620 NGCPLL

-1634 VTDDPDKE
+1634 VTEDPDAE
-1642 WILVSN
+1642 WVLVSN
-1648 ALKPQRRVVISNL
+1648 ALKPQRRIVVNNL
-1661 QSSTLYQLRMEA
+1661 TPSTLYQLRMEA

-1678 VSQAEFS
+1678 ISQADFT

-1695 PPPEIVQR
+1695 PPPEIVHRGHR
-1703 GQRGPSVFYGN
+1703 GQTTVIFAN
-1714 INLLIPSIAAVS
+1714 MNLLIPSIAAVS
-1726 GMICTIALVIVCYRH
+1726 GMFCTIIMVIVCYRH
-1741 KQSNHIQKES
+1741 KQANHIQKES

-1793 FQLSEAGNLSQPHH
+1793 FQLSEAGGNMSQPHH

-1929 KSNNNISTN
+1929 KMNNNTTS
-1938 TVTNT
+1938 NT
-1943 NTGTSTSNPN
+1943 NTTATNTTATPSTSSNSN
-1953 KILSPRNGTGNLKSI
+1953 KILSPRGGNLKSI

-1994 QQKQFHKQQQ
+1994 QQKQFHKQQ
-2004 LQQQQQ
+2004 LQ
-2010 LNSKS
+2010 
-2015 GQNQTQNP
+2015 
-2023 TQTQCSSSN
+2023 SSSNAQHSSSSNPN
-2032 SSSLKQQQPLLIQP
+2032 SSSLKQQQPLLITP
-2046 KLHQLEPTS
+2046 KLHQLEAS
-2055 THVNGQELMG
+2055 NGQELMG
-2065 LDGGVSTLA
+2065 LDGIGNNHSPLVA
-2074 SVVPVTCMPPSSQS
+2074 CMPPSS

-2099 PAHEPHHNNHHQ
+2099 PAHEPPHHHQ
-2111 GGTALLNPS
+2111 NHQQPHPQQQQQHPGTLLNPS
-2120 TALLS
+2120 TAMLS
-2125 SKFFTAPTLPLP
+2125 SKFFTAPTLP

>member
-1 MWISSRLFVICLLL
+1 MWISSRLFVIFLLL
-15 RFDATISEPFETHLR
+15 HLETTCSEPFEAHLR

-70 GTAVTEIHGV
+70 GSAVTEIHGV

-91 MPFAAAAYHQDI
+91 MPFAAAAYHQDV

-239 SVVEHTSHVQVSQ
+239 SVVEHTAHVQVSQ

-271 WYTQNGAGPLPVLS
+271 WYTHNGAGPLPVLS

-333 VEIAPNVLSV
+333 VEISPNVLSV

-378 SGRIEDTLVVPRV
+378 SGRVEDTLVVPRV

-496 GEYSCIAENRAGR
+496 GEYACIAENRAGR
-509 VEHAARLNI
+509 VQHAARLNI

-571 DGSLTISPVQKHTD
+571 DGSLTISPVQKNSD

-612 PRLSPFQTSIL
+612 PS
-623 QLNMGDRAS
+623 
-632 LTCSVVKGDLPLTMN
+632 
-647 WRKDSRP
+647 
-654 IDPTQHMSV
+654 
-663 KQVDQYNSILVI
+663 
-675 DNLGSDHTGNYS
+675 
-687 CVVRNSAAEVENSQ
+687 
-701 ALLVNVPPIIEPFVF
+701 IEPFAF
-716 QDGLAEGMRTRTV
+716 QEGLAEGMRTRTV
-729 CGVSRGDAPLKLIWL
+729 CGVSRGDPPLKLIWL

-863 SMLLQHVKED
+863 SLLLQHVKED

-903 FSSTSRSVTVKK
+903 FSSTSRSVMVKK
-915 GDTALLQCTVSGDKP
+915 GDTALLQCSVSGDKP

-974 DSGPYFCRATNLYG
+974 DSGPYFCRASNLYG

-1018 NLKWQPKAV
+1018 NLKWQPKTLG
-1027 STGDVSKYIVEY
+1027 TGDVSKYLVEF

-1044 ILFIDQWQHIEV
+1044 LFVEQWQQVEV
-1056 KDPPSYNALIENL
+1056 KDPPTFNALIENL

-1077 RVIAEGNAGR
+1077 RVIAEGSAGR

-1100 QRPAGPPLS
+1100 QRPAGPPLN

-1135 IQGYNVGYRL
+1135 IQGYNVGYKL
-1145 ASSGNTAY
+1145 ANSGNTAY

-1162 EGGNGE
+1162 DGGNGE
-1168 LLLSGLSKFAR
+1168 LLLSGLAKFQR
-1179 YSIVVQAFNQVG
+1179 YNVVVQAFNQVG
-1191 PGPLSDATTAQTM
+1191 PGPLSEPATSQTM
-1204 EDVPSRPP
+1204 EDVPSRSP
-1212 EDVRCAALTSQS
+1212 EDVRCAALSSQS

-1245 LVFEPIIDDIV
+1245 LVFEPIIDDIQ
-1256 PNKDE
+1256 PSKDE
-1261 VESRKTTALTTVLTG
+1261 VESRKTTALTMVLTG

-1287 LAHTRMGDGA
+1287 LAHTRMGDGV
-1297 LSKPLYCHTE
+1297 LSKPLFCHSE
-1307 EDVPEAPSDIKVV
+1307 EDVPEAPADIKVV
-1320 VSSPQSLYVSW
+1320 VSSSQSLYISW

-1369 YYEAKNLHPHMEY
+1369 YYEAKGLHPHMEY

-1396 SSRVSSQITTNRV
+1396 SSRVASQITTNRI
-1409 PARIISFGGPVVR
+1409 PARIISFGGLVVR
-1422 PWRSTVTLPCAAVG
+1422 PWRSTVTLPCTAVG
-1436 KPKREWFK
+1436 KPKRDWFK
-1444 ADVALRQGGLHNS
+1444 SDVVLRQGGHHNT
-1457 QLLDTGD
+1457 QILDNGD
-1464 LIISSLQL
+1464 LIISSLEL
-1472 ADSGNYSCQ
+1472 GDGGNYSCQ

-1493 MLLVQVPPSAPVL
+1493 ILLVQVPPAAPTL

-1537 RRATGNTDEM
+1537 RRGNANTDEM

-1569 HLNAH
+1569 YLSAQ
-1574 NKVGSSP
+1574 NKVGPSP
-1581 ASIMLHVRTQGQAP
+1581 SSIMLHVRTQGQSP
-1595 GLPATTSLLAPNS
+1595 GQPSSTALLAPNS
-1608 TSVLIRLHTWPD
+1608 TSLLVRLHSWPD
-1620 NGCPLM
+1620 NGCPIL
-1626 YFVLQYRA
+1626 YFVLQYKA
-1634 VTDDPDKE
+1634 VTDDPDAE
-1642 WILVSN
+1642 WVMVSN
-1648 ALKPQRRVVISNL
+1648 ALKPQRRLVVPNL
-1661 QSSTLYQLRMEA
+1661 LPSTLYHLRMEA

-1678 VSQAEFS
+1678 ESSAEFS

-1703 GQRGPSVFYGN
+1703 GHRGTTVFYGN
-1714 INLLIPSIAAVS
+1714 INLLIPSIAALS
-1726 GMICTIALVIVCYRH
+1726 GMICTIVMVIICYRNML
-1741 KQSNHIQKES
+1741 KNARPLAEQSAHSQKES

-1793 FQLSEAGNLSQPHH
+1793 FQLSEGAANMSQPHH

-1833 PAASKNRR
+1833 PAAVLNHQPTTTHHHHHQRPQKTIHNYYQTSPFHNISKNRR

-1929 KSNNNISTN
+1929 KMNNNTSNNINTTN
-1938 TVTNT
+1938 MNMNT
-1943 NTGTSTSNPN
+1943 NTTATPSTSNSN
-1953 KILSPRNGTGNLKSI
+1953 KILSPRGGGNLKSI

-1994 QQKQFHKQQQ
+1994 QQKQFHKQQVQ
-2004 LQQQQQ
+2004 GST
-2010 LNSKS
+2010 NSS
-2015 GQNQTQNP
+2015 SNSNGNMPCNP
-2023 TQTQCSSSN
+2023 NSN
-2032 SSSLKQQQPLLIQP
+2032 SSSLKQQQPLLITP
-2046 KLHQLEPTS
+2046 KLHQLEAGSGP
-2055 THVNGQELMG
+2055 QELMG
-2065 LDGGVSTLA
+2065 LDGIGGSPLVA
-2074 SVVPVTCMPPSSQS
+2074 CMPPSS
-2088 QFRPIPHKSIM
+2088 QFRPIPHKSSIM
-2099 PAHEPHHNNHHQ
+2099 PAHEPPHHQ
-2111 GGTALLNPS
+2111 NHSNHLPPHHPSSGSTLLNPS
-2120 TALLS
+2120 TAMLS
-2125 SKFFTAPTLPLP
+2125 SKFFTAPTLP

>member
-1 MWISSRLFVICLLL
+1 MWISSRLFVIFLLL
-15 RFDATISEPFETHLR
+15 HIDTTCSEPFEAHLR

-91 MPFAAAAYHQDI
+91 MPFAAAAYHQEV

-239 SVVEHTSHVQVSQ
+239 SVVEHTAHVQVSQ

-271 WYTQNGAGPLPVLS
+271 WYTHNGAGPIPVLS

-306 GVYKCTASNVGG
+306 GVYKCTAGNVGG

-333 VEIAPNVLSV
+333 VEISPNVLSV

-378 SGRIEDTLVVPRV
+378 SNRVEDTLVVPRV
-391 SRENRG
+391 GRENRG

-423 PVLLYSFIEQTLQ
+423 PALLYSFIEQTLQ

-496 GEYSCIAENRAGR
+496 GEYACNAENRAGR
-509 VEHAARLNI
+509 VQHAARLNI

-535 ETLNLKCPVAGYPIE
+535 EQLNLKCPVAGYPIE

-571 DGSLTISPVQKHTD
+571 DGSLTISPVQKASD

-612 PRLSPFQTSIL
+612 PS
-623 QLNMGDRAS
+623 
-632 LTCSVVKGDLPLTMN
+632 
-647 WRKDSRP
+647 
-654 IDPTQHMSV
+654 
-663 KQVDQYNSILVI
+663 
-675 DNLGSDHTGNYS
+675 
-687 CVVRNSAAEVENSQ
+687 
-701 ALLVNVPPIIEPFVF
+701 IEPFAF
-716 QDGLAEGMRTRTV
+716 QEGLAEGMRTRTV
-729 CGVSRGDAPLKLIWL
+729 CGVSRGDAPLKLLWL
-744 KDGEP
+744 KDGDP

-863 SMLLQHVKED
+863 SLLLQHVKED

-903 FSSTSRSVTVKK
+903 FSSTSRSVMVKK
-915 GDTALLQCTVSGDKP
+915 GDTALLQCAVSGDKP

-974 DSGPYFCRATNLYG
+974 DSGPYFCRASNLYG

-996 QVQEPPQPPSVL
+996 QVQEPPLPPSVL

-1018 NLKWQPKAV
+1018 NLKWQPK
-1027 STGDVSKYIVEY
+1027 SLGTGDVTKYLVEF

-1044 ILFIDQWQHIEV
+1044 LFVEQWQQIEV
-1056 KDPPSYNALIENL
+1056 KDPPTFNAMVENL

-1077 RVIAEGNAGR
+1077 RVIAEGSAGR

-1092 ELIVRTEP
+1092 ELVVRTEP
-1100 QRPAGPPLS
+1100 QRPAGPPLN

-1135 IQGYNVGYRL
+1135 IQGYNVGYKL

-1162 EGGNGE
+1162 DGGNGE
-1168 LLLSGLSKFAR
+1168 LLLSGLAKFAR
-1179 YSIVVQAFNQVG
+1179 YTVVVQAFNQVG
-1191 PGPLSDATTAQTM
+1191 PGPLSEPTASQTL

-1212 EDVRCAALTSQS
+1212 EDVRCAALSSQS

-1245 LVFEPIIDDIV
+1245 LIFEPIIDDIQ
-1256 PNKDE
+1256 PSKDE
-1261 VESRKTTALTTVLTG
+1261 VESRKTTALTMVLTG

-1287 LAHTRMGDGA
+1287 LAHTRMGDGV
-1297 LSKPLYCHTE
+1297 LSKPLYCHSE
-1307 EDVPEAPSDIKVV
+1307 EDVPEAPADIKVV
-1320 VSSPQSLYVSW
+1320 SSSSQSLYISW
-1331 LPPTEPN
+1331 LAPSEPN

-1369 YYEAKNLHPHMEY
+1369 YYEAKGLHPHMEY

-1396 SSRVSSQITTNRV
+1396 SSRVASQITTNRV
-1409 PARIISFGGPVVR
+1409 PARIISFGGQVVR
-1422 PWRSTVTLPCAAVG
+1422 PFRSTVTMPCTAVG
-1436 KPKREWFK
+1436 KPKRDWFK
-1444 ADVALRQGGLHNS
+1444 GDEVVRQGSLHNS
-1457 QLLDTGD
+1457 QMLDSGD
-1464 LIISSLQL
+1464 LIISNLEL
-1472 ADSGNYSCQ
+1472 EDSGNYSCQ

-1493 MLLVQVPPSAPVL
+1493 MLLVQVPPTAPTL

-1537 RRATGNTDEM
+1537 RRTNGNTEEM

-1554 SHELKGLVCGSTYQI
+1554 SHELKGLVCGSTYQVYMS
-1569 HLNAH
+1569 AQ
-1574 NKVGSSP
+1574 NKVGTSPSST
-1581 ASIMLHVRTQGQAP
+1581 MLHVRTQGQSP
-1595 GLPATTSLLAPNS
+1595 GQPASTALLAPNS
-1608 TSVLIRLHTWPD
+1608 TSLLVRLHSWPD
-1620 NGCPLM
+1620 NGCPLL

-1634 VTDDPDKE
+1634 ITEDNDQDWV
-1642 WILVSN
+1642 LVSN
-1648 ALKPQRRVVISNL
+1648 ALKPQRRVVVNNL
-1661 QSSTLYQLRMEA
+1661 RPSTLYHLRMEA

-1685 FVTLTKDGDP
+1685 FATLTKEGDP
-1695 PPPEIVQR
+1695 PPADVVHR
-1703 GQRGPSVFYGN
+1703 GHRGPTVILGN
-1714 INLLIPSIAAVS
+1714 INLLIPSIAAFS
-1726 GMICTIALVIVCYRH
+1726 GMICTIIMVIVCYRH
-1741 KQSNHIQKES
+1741 MLKNAQQPIAEQSTHIQKES

-1793 FQLSEAGNLSQPHH
+1793 FQLSEAGGNMSQPHH

-1929 KSNNNISTN
+1929 KINNNTTTN
-1938 TVTNT
+1938 SNTNT
-1943 NTGTSTSNPN
+1943 NSTATNTTATPSTSTSNNSN
-1953 KILSPRNGTGNLKSI
+1953 KILSPRGGNLKSI

-1994 QQKQFHKQQQ
+1994 QQKQFHKQQ
-2004 LQQQQQ
+2004 LQ
-2010 LNSKS
+2010 
-2015 GQNQTQNP
+2015 
-2023 TQTQCSSSN
+2023 SSSNQHSSSSSSQNN
-2032 SSSLKQQQPLLIQP
+2032 SSSLKQQQPLLITP
-2046 KLHQLEPTS
+2046 KLHQLESGP
-2055 THVNGQELMG
+2055 NGAQELLG
-2065 LDGGVSTLA
+2065 LDGIGA
-2074 SVVPVTCMPPSSQS
+2074 SPLVACMPPSS

-2099 PAHEPHHNNHHQ
+2099 PAHETQPHHLNHNLNHNHNSHLQHQ
-2111 GGTALLNPS
+2111 QQQSQLQGTLLNPS
-2120 TALLS
+2120 TAMLS
-2125 SKFFTAPTLPLP
+2125 SKFFTAPTLP